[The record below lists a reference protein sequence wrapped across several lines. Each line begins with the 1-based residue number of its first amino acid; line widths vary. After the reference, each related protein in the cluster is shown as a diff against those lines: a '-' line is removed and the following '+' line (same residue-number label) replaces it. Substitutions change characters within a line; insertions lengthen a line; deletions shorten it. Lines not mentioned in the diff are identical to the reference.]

1 VAHQRARLPQIA
13 ELAALTSE
21 RARLDGERI
30 RLETEVSD
38 LATAQRKADADVEQV
53 RARRIRDQQRLDSGT
68 VGSVKDLEN
77 MQHEIVSLDRRITT
91 LEDEEL
97 VVMEELE
104 NAESALAAVRGE
116 LVGLDERIAAATRA
130 RDEAA
135 SGLDAEQAGIV
146 AERARLIEGV
156 ADDLRALYERLRT
169 SMGGV
174 AAAPLVQRR
183 CEGCR
188 LELNGADVRQIK
200 ATPPD
205 EVLRCPECNRILVR
219 TLDSGV

>member
-1 VAHQRARLPQIA
+1 MAHQRARLPQIA

-135 SGLDAEQAGIV
+135 SGLDAEQAEIV

>member
-1 VAHQRARLPQIA
+1 MAHQRARLPQIA

-21 RARLDGERI
+21 RAALDGERI

-68 VGSVKDLEN
+68 AGSVKDLEN

-135 SGLDAEQAGIV
+135 SGLDAEQAEIV

-188 LELNGADVRQIK
+188 LELNSADVRQIK

>member
-135 SGLDAEQAGIV
+135 SGLDAEQAEIV